1 MCKHLTRLTPEYL
14 GQIYRHSSM
23 YSYNPLAQTTGIMVQ
38 YHWLSSTAW
47 FMIYYSSGFQYKIL
61 DPKPKTEMEPV
72 VRNRNSERD
81 MRCKSLVQKILCDC
95 S

>member
-23 YSYNPLAQTTGIMVQ
+23 YIYNPLAQTTEIMVQ

-47 FMIYYSSGFQYKIL
+47 FMVYYSKWIPIQNHRFETQ
-61 DPKPKTEMEPV
+61 
-72 VRNRNSERD
+72 R
-81 MRCKSLVQKILCDC
+81 
-95 S
+95 